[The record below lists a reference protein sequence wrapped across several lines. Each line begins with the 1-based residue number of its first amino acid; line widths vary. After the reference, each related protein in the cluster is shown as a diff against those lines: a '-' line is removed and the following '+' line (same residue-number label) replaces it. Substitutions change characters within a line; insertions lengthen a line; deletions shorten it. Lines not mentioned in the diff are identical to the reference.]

1 MIFYQDHLLEI
12 GANHLN
18 GFFEGWPN
26 PPSTQTHLRI
36 LENSAC
42 FYLAIDDQT
51 SQVVGFVTALTDGIL
66 FAYIPL
72 LEVLPAYR
80 GQGIGQVLVNL
91 LAEKLKGLYSID
103 LLCDPDVQPFY
114 EQIGFRKSV
123 GMTHK
128 NYACQSGSVKD
139 N

>member
-51 SQVVGFVTALTDGIL
+51 SQVVGFVTALD
-66 FAYIPL
+66 
-72 LEVLPAYR
+72 R
-80 GQGIGQVLVNL
+80 R
-91 LAEKLKGLYSID
+91 YSIC
-103 LLCDPDVQPFY
+103 LYPFVGSASGIPGTGNRPSTC
-114 EQIGFRKSV
+114 ESPGRKIERV
-123 GMTHK
+123 VLH
-128 NYACQSGSVKD
+128 
-139 N
+139 